1 MASLINSGSVEKSCS
16 MVDFF
21 LRIEQMQVYFSLHT
35 MNLIQFSVTPYLNS
49 RMRVMECA
57 LMLLFVC
64 VSPDQTVISLSVRT
78 MSISHV
84 CPQH

>member
-1 MASLINSGSVEKSCS
+1 

-21 LRIEQMQVYFSLHT
+21 LRIEQIQVYFSLH
-35 MNLIQFSVTPYLNS
+35 NNESNSILCHPLSNS
-49 RMRVMECA
+49 RMRAMECA

-64 VSPDQTVISLSVRT
+64 VSPDQTVIFLSVRT
-78 MSISHV
+78 MSISNV